1 MDQDGVMKAI
11 VNGTVYTP
19 RRLIPDG
26 VVLVEGEHIVDVGTP
41 RQVPLPAG
49 TERIDAAG
57 DIVCPGLVD
66 IHLHGGD
73 GADCSDGTPEAV
85 RTVARR
91 HLRAGTTSFLATTA
105 SAPLPHIWQAFDGIR
120 QVMEE
125 RQEGEAR
132 TLGIHME
139 GPFFSLEQRGSHAPE
154 LLRMP
159 TAEERERLYSYVG
172 DLARLTIAPEREGA
186 LQIIRDLSQED
197 VLISGGHSDALYE
210 ETCVAMRAGM
220 RHITHLWSCMPTVR
234 RVGPKRVAGMLEA
247 ALVEDELSGEII
259 ADGYHLPTSL
269 MRMAYRMKGPERL
282 CLVSDAMRAS
292 GQGPGEYEI
301 AGVKAIVEE
310 GGGVAVMPDGKAF
323 AGSISTM
330 QQCLQEI
337 VQVVGLSLREGL
349 LMATETPARILGVED
364 DVGCLAKGCYADL
377 LVLNRATLEPR
388 TIMLGGSIV

>member
-1 MDQDGVMKAI
+1 
-11 VNGTVYTP
+11 
-19 RRLIPDG
+19 
-26 VVLVEGEHIVDVGTP
+26 
-41 RQVPLPAG
+41 
-49 TERIDAAG
+49 
-57 DIVCPGLVD
+57 VCPGLVD

-73 GADCSDGTPEAV
+73 GADCGDGTVEAV

-105 SAPLPHIWQAFDGIR
+105 SASLSHIWHAFDCIR
-120 QVMEE
+120 RVVDD
-125 RQEGEAR
+125 RQRNEAR

-159 TAEERERLYSYVG
+159 TAEEREKLYSYAG

-186 LQIIRDLSQED
+186 LEIIRDLSREG
-197 VLISGGHSDALYE
+197 VLISGGHSGALYE
-210 ETCVAMRAGM
+210 ETCVAMRTGM
-220 RHITHLWSCMPTVR
+220 RHITHLWSCMSTVR
-234 RVGPKRVAGMLEA
+234 RIGPKRHSGMLEA
-247 ALVEDELSGEII
+247 ALVEEGLTGEII

-269 MRMAYRMKGPERL
+269 MRMAYRMKGPEKL
-282 CLVSDAMRAS
+282 CVVSDAMRAS

-330 QQCLQEI
+330 QQCLQHI

-349 LMATETPARILGVED
+349 QMATETPARILGVEE
-364 DVGCLAKGCYADL
+364 DVGRLATGCYADL
-377 LVLNRATLEPR
+377 LILNRATLEPR
-388 TIMLGGSIV
+388 SIMLGGRIV